1 MTQLHLP
8 QESILVHLKFGI
20 KYEPI
25 QIDRSDS
32 HALDVIRKHATEI
45 VLKAVGSL
53 EVDNRLHHLQLFL
66 ISSSHE
72 IPSLKLIKRA
82 SDLTPACSIE
92 IVIWQSDIENGSKPR
107 DHVLFE
113 HNYKK
118 PTYCSHCDYFM
129 WGLIKQVCPRRCFT
143 FESIAENTRFTTRA
157 NVAKCVDKIS
167 ITNVPNTCLP
177 TAVVKMREVAI

>member
-8 QESILVHLKFGI
+8 QESILVNLKFGI

-32 HALDVIRKHATEI
+32 QVLDVIRKHATEI
-45 VLKAVGSL
+45 VSKAIGSL
-53 EVDNRLHHLQLFL
+53 EVDNRPHHLQLFL
-66 ISSSHE
+66 ISSNHE
-72 IPSLKLIKRA
+72 IPSLKLVKRA
-82 SDLTPACSIE
+82 SELTPACSIE
-92 IVIWQSDIENGSKPR
+92 IVIWQSDIENASKPR
-107 DHVLFE
+107 DHVLLE

-143 FESIAENTRFTTRA
+143 FERVAENTRFTIRVNA
-157 NVAKCVDKIS
+157 AKCAGKIS

-177 TAVVKMREVAI
+177 TVEVKMREAAT